1 MTIQSRQRRTWP
13 GDADH
18 AVIQTTVR
26 GGLIL
31 VQQPRYHR
39 LQLMTHDVFISYA
52 KGDRSR
58 AAELASVL
66 ETKGWSVWWDRDILP
81 GRTFDDVIEEALT
94 NARSV
99 VVLWS
104 AESVKSRW
112 VRAEAS
118 VAAERGALVP
128 ALIEPTTMPL
138 EFRRVEAADL
148 TNWHGDR
155 DDPELQQLIETLDM
169 RIRTDARPGSLPI
182 AKPQPAHRSLNR
194 RWSAWLPIVAAFIA
208 GAALVYLVIILTGQ
222 RSSSVGGSSGLP
234 SSATT
239 SRGRSPIGAGG
250 QEEARGTPET
260 PRAGS
265 ASSDPTIGSTT
276 GRMNLLSSANGG
288 HLMAAPDDSWRYA
301 IDDSVDTWQYIQ
313 AGTGDG
319 VYAFR
324 DEQAAT
330 FDTFMMLIP
339 DTSGLNIKDF
349 ELLAG
354 NDTPLGTFH
363 SIGQFQTKNI
373 RLYPSPWQE
382 FKFEAVRARYFKLHV
397 ISAWD
402 AGWKTSPKV
411 NEWQLLGSF

>member
-1 MTIQSRQRRTWP
+1 
-13 GDADH
+13 
-18 AVIQTTVR
+18 
-26 GGLIL
+26 
-31 VQQPRYHR
+31 
-39 LQLMTHDVFISYA
+39 MTHDVFISYA

-94 NARSV
+94 GARSV

-112 VRAEAS
+112 VRTEAS
-118 VAAERGALVP
+118 AAAERDALVP
-128 ALIEPTTMPL
+128 ALIEPAAIPL

-148 TNWHGDR
+148 TNWHGNL
-155 DDPELQQLIETLDM
+155 DDPELQQLIETLDA
-169 RIRTDARPGSLPI
+169 RIRNDARPDTLPVVT
-182 AKPQPAHRSLNR
+182 PHPAPRSGDR
-194 RWSAWLPIVAAFIA
+194 RWSARLPIVVAFIA
-208 GAALVYLVIILTGQ
+208 GAALVYLALTFTGRQ
-222 RSSSVGGSSGLP
+222 RSGSERVASSAASG
-234 SSATT
+234 ATT
-239 SRGRSPIGAGG
+239 SSTSSPIRTGG
-250 QEEARGTPET
+250 QAEARGGPET

-265 ASSDPTIGSTT
+265 TSSHPTTAATI

-301 IDDSVDTWQYIQ
+301 IDDNLDTWQYIQ
-313 AGTGDG
+313 AGSGDG
-319 VYAFR
+319 VYAFK

-339 DTSGLNIKDF
+339 DTSGLNVKDF

-354 NDTPLGTFH
+354 NDTPLGTFR

-382 FKFEAVRARYFKLHV
+382 FKFEPVRARYFKLHV

-411 NEWQLLGSF
+411 NEWQLLGGF

>member
-1 MTIQSRQRRTWP
+1 M
-13 GDADH
+13 A
-18 AVIQTTVR
+18 
-26 GGLIL
+26 
-31 VQQPRYHR
+31 
-39 LQLMTHDVFISYA
+39 HDVFISYA

-58 AAELASVL
+58 AAELASIL
-66 ETKGWSVWWDRDILP
+66 ETKSLSVWWDRDITP

-112 VRAEAS
+112 VRTEAS
-118 VAAERGALVP
+118 AAAERDLLVP
-128 ALIEPTTMPL
+128 ALIEPATIPL

-148 TNWHGDR
+148 TNWHGDP
-155 DDPELQQLIETLDM
+155 DDPELQQLIETLDA
-169 RIRTDARPGSLPI
+169 RIRTDARPGTLPG
-182 AKPQPAHRSLNR
+182 AQPHPARSSHDR
-194 RWSAWLPIVAAFIA
+194 SWSAWVPIVAAFIA
-208 GAALVYLVIILTGQ
+208 GAALVYFVVTFIGQ
-222 RSSSVGGSSGLP
+222 RTNLVSGSSGAP

-239 SRGRSPIGAGG
+239 SSGSSPIRAGG
-250 QEEARGTPET
+250 QGGEARRTAET

-265 ASSDPTIGSTT
+265 AASGPTTVSTT
-276 GRMNLLSSANGG
+276 GRTNLLSSANGG

-301 IDDSVDTWQYIQ
+301 IDDNVDTWQYVQ
-313 AGTGDG
+313 AGAGDG
-319 VYAFR
+319 VYAFK

-330 FDTFMMLIP
+330 FDTFAMLIT

-402 AGWKTSPKV
+402 MGWKNSPKV
-411 NEWQLLGSF
+411 NEWQLLGGF

>member
-1 MTIQSRQRRTWP
+1 M
-13 GDADH
+13 ADPTL
-18 AVIQTTVR
+18 VFNNR
-26 GGLIL
+26 GIIAST
-31 VQQPRYHR
+31 
-39 LQLMTHDVFISYA
+39 LMTHDVFISYA
-52 KGDRSR
+52 RGDHSR
-58 AAELASVL
+58 AAQLASVL
-66 ETKGWSVWWDRDILP
+66 ATKGWSVWWDRDILP

-112 VRAEAS
+112 VRTEAS
-118 VAAERGALVP
+118 AAAERDALVP
-128 ALIEPTTMPL
+128 ALIEPVTIPL

-148 TNWHGDR
+148 TNWQGAP
-155 DDPELQQLIETLDM
+155 DDPELQQLIETLDV
-169 RIRTDARPGSLPI
+169 RIRTDARPGTLPV
-182 AKPQPAHRSLNR
+182 AKPHPTHTSLER
-194 RWSAWLPIVAAFIA
+194 RWPAWLPIVAAFIA
-208 GAALVYLVIILTGQ
+208 GAALVYLAVIFTGQ
-222 RSSSVGGSSGLP
+222 RSSSVGGSSGAS
-234 SSATT
+234 SSAAT
-239 SRGRSPIGAGG
+239 SSGSSPILAGG
-250 QEEARGTPET
+250 QAEARGTPET

-265 ASSDPTIGSTT
+265 ASSQPTIVSTV
-276 GRMNLLSSANGG
+276 GRINLLSSANGG

-301 IDDSVDTWQYIQ
+301 IDDNVDTWQYVQ

-319 VYAFR
+319 VYAFK

-330 FDTFMMLIP
+330 FDTFVMLIP

-382 FKFEAVRARYFKLHV
+382 FKFEPVRARYFKLHV

-411 NEWQLLGSF
+411 NEWQLLGAF